1 MSLRRSEITS
11 DRRRVAEIGDA
22 ADAAAARAIAFGPFV
37 ADAESGRLLESG
49 RVIALAPKPFE
60 TLYYLAGQ
68 AGRVVPK
75 TELMERLWPGT
86 FVTDDVLVQCVVDIR
101 RALHDPAK
109 TPHYVQTVPRR
120 GYQFLAPV
128 REAEPADWQAPPE
141 EAAPATDAPAN
152 GNGAGHALPGPA
164 PQPNRFGRWPL
175 VALGVLA
182 IVATTAA
189 LLRWRRPPVGGT
201 SSASVTVEPGSLL
214 VMPIVVE
221 EPTSETAW
229 TRQGVAELIS
239 AQLGQT
245 PGIRVVA
252 RHRLAAALEEAGL
265 GAAQGP
271 SAEHA
276 SQIARRLHAEKLVS
290 GSFVRVN
297 DQFVLTAQVADVVSG
312 RTDGTASVRG
322 RYPADFLDSIDDLC
336 LKLLHHLTPSPGP
349 GAAGFRPARL
359 ATQSV
364 EASRLYVEALSWQAL
379 GGRRGWEEAERRLDE
394 ALALDPSFAQAY
406 VKKAEIQEW
415 MRHWGYGN
423 PDPEPAIRAASRLL
437 KELPDRDRLL
447 VESFEALILRRQPE
461 VALERWSALLQFYPT
476 YAQEAGVPQMVA
488 ATFASLGRWDQLIL
502 VGEAH
507 VGSPSLPAAERARLS
522 SLLAV
527 AFRRKGEFARAVE
540 HAQRAVELWPS
551 REGPEFLRQ
560 RTLLARV
567 AIEAGGR
574 AEALANLRAV
584 QGAAGADAT
593 NLTDAAWAYYMSGER
608 TEAAALVERA
618 LAMDETYGNAYHLRG
633 WLLLADGRYVPAADS
648 LQKAFTRTPRTF
660 GQQHQGVVGADMAAL
675 YYAGVAFQLNGEW
688 EKGEPLLVNLIDYC
702 REQQLLTVND
712 GSARAWQIANF
723 RARAEARLGQKTP
736 EPPRLQ
742 GDDTTYF
749 VQTAR
754 LHAVQGRTQDALR
767 ELAQGLSLGHGE
779 LQHVRDD
786 PDFRSL
792 HGEPEWKRLTEGPGA
807 S

>member
-1 MSLRRSEITS
+1 MSRSEVTS
-11 DRRRVAEIGDA
+11 DRRRVAEIGDGPA
-22 ADAAAARAIAFGPFV
+22 QAAARAIAFGPFV
-37 ADAESGRLLESG
+37 ADAESGRLLEAG

-128 REAEPADWQAPPE
+128 REAEPADWTLPPE
-141 EAAPATDAPAN
+141 AVATEAPGN
-152 GNGAGHALPGPA
+152 GNGHGPVPA
-164 PQPNRFGRWPL
+164 VPTPRARSRAWPL
-175 VALGVLA
+175 VALAVLA
-182 IVATTAA
+182 ILAVTAVF
-189 LLRWRRPPVGGT
+189 LDGRRPAGPLG
-201 SSASVTVEPGSLL
+201 SSAVTVEPGSLL

-265 GAAQGP
+265 GSAQGP

-297 DQFVLTAQVADVVSG
+297 DQFVLTAQVADVLTG

-322 RYPADFLDSIDDLC
+322 RYPADFLDSVDDLC

-394 ALALDPSFAQAY
+394 ALKLDPSFAQAY

-437 KELPDRDRLL
+437 KDLPDRDRLL

-488 ATFASLGRWDQLIL
+488 GTFANLGRWDQLIL

-507 VGSPSLPAAERARLS
+507 VNSPSLPDAERARLS

-540 HAQRAVELWPS
+540 HAQRAVELWPT

-574 AEALANLRAV
+574 TEALANLRAV

-593 NLTDAAWAYYMSGER
+593 NLTEAAWAYYMAGER
-608 TEAAALVERA
+608 KEAETLVERA
-618 LAMDETYGNAYHLRG
+618 LTMDENYGNAYHLRG
-633 WLLLADGRYVPAADS
+633 WLLLAESRYVAAADS

-675 YYAGVAFQLNGEW
+675 YYAGVAYQLNGEW

-702 REQQLLTVND
+702 REQQMLTVND

-723 RARAEARLGQKTP
+723 RARAEARLGYKTP
-736 EPPRLQ
+736 EPPRLV

-786 PDFRSL
+786 PDFRPL

>member
-1 MSLRRSEITS
+1 MSRSEITS
-11 DRRRVAEIGDA
+11 DRRRVAETFGGDGH
-22 ADAAAARAIAFGPFV
+22 ADAVAARALAFGPYV
-37 ADAESGRLLESG
+37 ADEETGRLLESG
-49 RVIALAPKPFE
+49 RVVALAPKPFE
-60 TLYYLAGQ
+60 TLYYLASQ
-68 AGRVVPK
+68 SGRVVPK

-128 REAEPADWQAPPE
+128 REAEAADWATPPEALPPGLPEAADAPP
-141 EAAPATDAPAN
+141 DAPSA
-152 GNGAGHALPGPA
+152 GARPRVRSWLIAA
-164 PQPNRFGRWPL
+164 S
-175 VALGVLA
+175 AVLA
-182 IVATTAA
+182 IGAAAVAFLRSRGPAA
-189 LLRWRRPPVGGT
+189 AV
-201 SSASVTVEPGSLL
+201 SSGVNVEPGSLL
-214 VMPIVVE
+214 VMPMVVE
-221 EPTSETAW
+221 APTSENAW
-229 TRQGVAELIS
+229 MGQGLAEMIS

-252 RHRLAAALEEAGL
+252 RHRLAAALEEGGL
-265 GAAQGP
+265 DAAQGASP
-271 SAEHA
+271 ERA
-276 SQIARRLHAEKLVS
+276 SQVARGLHAEKIVS

-322 RYPADFLDSIDDLC
+322 RYPADFLDSVDDLC

-364 EASRLYVEALSWQAL
+364 EASRFYVEALSWQAL
-379 GGRRGWEEAERRLDE
+379 GGRQGWEQAERRLDA
-394 ALALDPSFAQAY
+394 ALTLDPSFAQAY
-406 VKKAEIQEW
+406 VKKAEIQES

-437 KELPDRDRLL
+437 KDLPDRDRLL
-447 VESFEALILRRQPE
+447 VESFDALIVRRQPE

-488 ATFASLGRWDQLIL
+488 ATFANLGRWDQLIL

-507 VGSPSLPAAERARLS
+507 VSSPSLPDAERARLS
-522 SLLAV
+522 ALLAT

-540 HAQRAVELWPS
+540 HAQHAVELWPT

-560 RTLLARV
+560 RTQLARI

-574 AEALANLRAV
+574 VEALANLRAV
-584 QGAAGADAT
+584 RDASSADAT
-593 NLTDAAWAYYMSGER
+593 NLTDAAWAYYMAGER
-608 TEAAALVERA
+608 KEAAALIDRA
-618 LAMDETYGNAYHLRG
+618 LTTDESYGNAYHLRG
-633 WLLLADGRYVPAADS
+633 WLLLADGKYVAAADS
-648 LQKAFTRTPRTF
+648 LQKAFSRTPRAF

-675 YYAGVAFQLNGEW
+675 YYAGVAYQLNGEW

-702 REQQLLTVND
+702 REQQMLTVNN

-723 RARAEARLGQKTP
+723 RARAEARLGRKTE
-736 EPPRLQ
+736 EPPRLV

-754 LHAVQGRTQDALR
+754 LHAVQGRKQDALR
-767 ELAQGLSLGHGE
+767 ELGQGLSLGHGE

-786 PDFRSL
+786 PDFLTL
-792 HGEPEWKRLTEGPGA
+792 HDEPEWKRLTEGPGA

>member
-1 MSLRRSEITS
+1 MSLRRSEFTS
-11 DRRRVAEIGDA
+11 DRRRVAEIGDGPA
-22 ADAAAARAIAFGPFV
+22 EAAAARAIAFGPFV
-37 ADAESGRLLESG
+37 ADAETGRLLESG

-68 AGRVVPK
+68 AGRVVPR

-128 REAEPADWQAPPE
+128 REAEPADWETPPRCGATHPGSGGGTRERERTAGARTGEGEAPRLR
-141 EAAPATDAPAN
+141 
-152 GNGAGHALPGPA
+152 G
-164 PQPNRFGRWPL
+164 RSSRWRCSWRWPPPRPSRAGA
-175 VALGVLA
+175 VP
-182 IVATTAA
+182 
-189 LLRWRRPPVGGT
+189 RWPASR
-201 SSASVTVEPGSLL
+201 SSSPTVEPGSLL

-221 EPTSETAW
+221 EPTSENAW
-229 TRQGVAELIS
+229 MRQGLAEMIS

-252 RHRLAAALEEAGL
+252 RHRLAAALEDAGL
-265 GAAQGP
+265 GSAQGP

-276 SQIARRLHAEKLVS
+276 SQIARGLHAEKLVS

-322 RYPADFLDSIDDLC
+322 RYPADFLDSVDELC

-364 EASRLYVEALSWQAL
+364 EASRYYVEALSWQAL
-379 GGRRGWEEAERRLDE
+379 GGRRGWEEAERKLDE

-415 MRHWGYGN
+415 RRHWGYGN

-488 ATFASLGRWDQLIL
+488 ATFASLGRWDQLIS

-507 VGSPSLPAAERARLS
+507 VNSPSLPDAERARLS

-540 HAQRAVELWPS
+540 HAQRAVELWPTP
-551 REGPEFLRQ
+551 RG
-560 RTLLARV
+560 ARV
-567 AIEAGGR
+567 PAPADAARRASRSRRAGGPRRSPTCARCR
-574 AEALANLRAV
+574 AR
-584 QGAAGADAT
+584 
-593 NLTDAAWAYYMSGER
+593 
-608 TEAAALVERA
+608 
-618 LAMDETYGNAYHLRG
+618 
-633 WLLLADGRYVPAADS
+633 PAP
-648 LQKAFTRTPRTF
+648 TPRTSRTPP
-660 GQQHQGVVGADMAAL
+660 GRTTWPA
-675 YYAGVAFQLNGEW
+675 
-688 EKGEPLLVNLIDYC
+688 
-702 REQQLLTVND
+702 
-712 GSARAWQIANF
+712 SARRRRRSSSARSRWTRRTATRTTCAAGCCWPTAGTWRPRTACRRRS
-723 RARAEARLGQKTP
+723 RARPARSGSSTRAWWAP
-736 EPPRLQ
+736 TWRRS
-742 GDDTTYF
+742 TT
-749 VQTAR
+749 R
-754 LHAVQGRTQDALR
+754 
-767 ELAQGLSLGHGE
+767 
-779 LQHVRDD
+779 
-786 PDFRSL
+786 
-792 HGEPEWKRLTEGPGA
+792 A
-807 S
+807 SPSS

>member
-1 MSLRRSEITS
+1 MSLRRSEDTS
-11 DRRRVAEIGDA
+11 DRRRVAEVGDGPA
-22 ADAAAARAIAFGPFV
+22 AAAARAIAFGPFV

-68 AGRVVPK
+68 SGRVVPK

-128 REAEPADWQAPPE
+128 REAGPADWEAPPE
-141 EAAPATDAPAN
+141 GPPPEAVPAVPGNGAAGHPVPSAVRRARPWLLAALGLAALAAVSAVWLSRRDKAAPAA
-152 GNGAGHALPGPA
+152 AG
-164 PQPNRFGRWPL
+164 
-175 VALGVLA
+175 VAVD
-182 IVATTAA
+182 
-189 LLRWRRPPVGGT
+189 
-201 SSASVTVEPGSLL
+201 PGSLL

-221 EPTSETAW
+221 GPTTGNDW
-229 TRQGVAELIS
+229 TGQGIAELIN

-252 RHRLAAALEEAGL
+252 RHRLAAALEEFGVDPEK
-265 GAAQGP
+265 GRP

-276 SQIARRLHAEKLVS
+276 SRIARRLHAEKLVS

-297 DQFVLTAQVADVVSG
+297 DQFVLTAQVADVVTG

-322 RYPADFLDSIDDLC
+322 RYPDDFLASFDELN

-364 EASRLYVEALSWQAL
+364 EASRLYVESLTWRAL
-379 GGRRGWEEAERRLDE
+379 GGRKGWEEAERRLDE

-406 VKKAEIQEW
+406 VTKAEIQESR
-415 MRHWGYGN
+415 RHWGYGN

-437 KELPDRDRLL
+437 KDLPDRDRLL
-447 VESFEALILRRQPE
+447 VESFDALIVRRQPE

-488 ATFASLGRWDQLIL
+488 ATFANLGRWDQLIL

-507 VGSPSLPAAERARLS
+507 VNSPSLPDAERARLS
-522 SLLAV
+522 ALLAV
-527 AFRRKGEFARAVE
+527 AFRRKGEFARALE
-540 HAQRAVELWPS
+540 HAQRAVELWPA

-560 RTLLARV
+560 RTHLARIAV
-567 AIEAGGR
+567 EAGGR

-584 QGAAGADAT
+584 QQASGADAT
-593 NLTDAAWAYYMSGER
+593 NLTDAAWAYYMAGDR
-608 TEAAALVERA
+608 KEAASLVERA

-633 WLLLADGRYVPAADS
+633 WLLLADGRYVAAADS

-675 YYAGVAFQLNGEW
+675 YYAGVAYQLNGEW

-702 REQQLLTVND
+702 REQQLLAVND

-723 RARAEARLGQKTP
+723 RARAEARLGRKVP
-736 EPPRLQ
+736 DPPRLV

-754 LHAVQGRTQDALR
+754 LHAVQGRVQDALR
-767 ELAQGLSLGHGE
+767 ELGQGLALGHGE

-786 PDFRSL
+786 PDFQAL
-792 HGEPEWKRLTEGPGA
+792 HGDPEWKRLTESPGA

>member
-1 MSLRRSEITS
+1 
-11 DRRRVAEIGDA
+11 
-22 ADAAAARAIAFGPFV
+22 
-37 ADAESGRLLESG
+37 
-49 RVIALAPKPFE
+49 
-60 TLYYLAGQ
+60 
-68 AGRVVPK
+68 
-75 TELMERLWPGT
+75 
-86 FVTDDVLVQCVVDIR
+86 
-101 RALHDPAK
+101 
-109 TPHYVQTVPRR
+109 
-120 GYQFLAPV
+120 
-128 REAEPADWQAPPE
+128 
-141 EAAPATDAPAN
+141 
-152 GNGAGHALPGPA
+152 
-164 PQPNRFGRWPL
+164 
-175 VALGVLA
+175 
-182 IVATTAA
+182 
-189 LLRWRRPPVGGT
+189 
-201 SSASVTVEPGSLL
+201 
-214 VMPIVVE
+214 MPIVVE

-297 DQFVLTAQVADVVSG
+297 DQFVLTAQVADVLTG

-322 RYPADFLDSIDDLC
+322 RYPADFLDAVDDLC

-379 GGRRGWEEAERRLDE
+379 GGRRGWEEAEHRLDE

-437 KELPDRDRLL
+437 KDLPDRDRLL

-488 ATFASLGRWDQLIL
+488 STFASLGRWDQLIS

-507 VGSPSLPAAERARLS
+507 VNSPSLPGAERARLS

-540 HAQRAVELWPS
+540 HAQRAGRAVADPRGPRVPAPADAARAGGGGGGRAGGGA
-551 REGPEFLRQ
+551 REPARGPRRGRRRRHEPHGRRLGLLHGRRAEGGGGARRACADDGRELRQ
-560 RTLLARV
+560 RLPPARLAAARGRPV
-567 AIEAGGR
+567 RGGR
-574 AEALANLRAV
+574 GQPAEGVHAHAAHVRTAASGRRRRRHGGAL
-584 QGAAGADAT
+584 
-593 NLTDAAWAYYMSGER
+593 
-608 TEAAALVERA
+608 
-618 LAMDETYGNAYHLRG
+618 LRG
-633 WLLLADGRYVPAADS
+633 
-648 LQKAFTRTPRTF
+648 
-660 GQQHQGVVGADMAAL
+660 
-675 YYAGVAFQLNGEW
+675 
-688 EKGEPLLVNLIDYC
+688 
-702 REQQLLTVND
+702 
-712 GSARAWQIANF
+712 
-723 RARAEARLGQKTP
+723 
-736 EPPRLQ
+736 
-742 GDDTTYF
+742 
-749 VQTAR
+749 
-754 LHAVQGRTQDALR
+754 
-767 ELAQGLSLGHGE
+767 
-779 LQHVRDD
+779 
-786 PDFRSL
+786 
-792 HGEPEWKRLTEGPGA
+792 A
-807 S
+807 SPSS